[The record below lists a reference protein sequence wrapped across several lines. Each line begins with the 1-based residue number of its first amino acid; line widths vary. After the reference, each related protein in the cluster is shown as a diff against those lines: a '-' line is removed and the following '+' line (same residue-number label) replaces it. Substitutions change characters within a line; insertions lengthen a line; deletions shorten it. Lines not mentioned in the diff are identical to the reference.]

1 MGFLLIVLLWWVAL
15 IEPTYGGTVGTSAH
29 ALLVHDALF
38 FLHST
43 GLNVLFWKVF
53 FVCVLGRYWCSLF
66 NVLFFLWDNASL
78 VNWEASP
85 PFLFCGSV
93 CVNLVSFLPKIL
105 SRIYQWNHLDLYFFK
120 LLFLKIIIGLFR
132 LSISLWGG
140 FSSLTIMT
148 YWSISIIEFMCIEV
162 FIAFPYYL
170 LPSASVVISSPL
182 FPTWVICVFFLALL
196 ARLKFFLL
204 IFSKN
209 QFLALFILYIAF
221 LFCFLLHIIF
231 FLPLSWVYFLFSILF
246 LKEVTQAISLR
257 LSFFYI
263 ISIHAI
269 NFLLSIALAAST
281 SFDMLYMSFCSLH
294 SIFYYRLILLHWP
307 TDYLE
312 AHGLLC

>member
-132 LSISLWGG
+132 LSISLWG
-140 FSSLTIMT
+140 
-148 YWSISIIEFMCIEV
+148 
-162 FIAFPYYL
+162 
-170 LPSASVVISSPL
+170 
-182 FPTWVICVFFLALL
+182 
-196 ARLKFFLL
+196 
-204 IFSKN
+204 
-209 QFLALFILYIAF
+209 
-221 LFCFLLHIIF
+221 
-231 FLPLSWVYFLFSILF
+231 
-246 LKEVTQAISLR
+246 
-257 LSFFYI
+257 
-263 ISIHAI
+263 
-269 NFLLSIALAAST
+269 ALAVWQLWRIGP
-281 SFDMLYMSFCSLH
+281 F
-294 SIFYYRLILLHWP
+294 RL
-307 TDYLE
+307 
-312 AHGLLC
+312 